1 MSQPASLLF
10 RIWVYLKP
18 QTSDILIYQTFE
30 AALRACTVEDGEITE
45 WVAVEES
52 PRLKPV
58 RTWIRRSGAWVECV
72 EEYIN
77 NTG

>member
-1 MSQPASLLF
+1 MSQPAGVLY

-30 AALRACTVEDGEITE
+30 AALRACTVEDGEVTE
-45 WVAVEES
+45 WVAIEGV
-52 PRLKPV
+52 PRLRAA
-58 RTWIRRSGAWVECV
+58 RTWIRRLGTWIECS
-72 EEYIN
+72 EEYID